1 MSVAVAV
8 QKNRELVLATDT
20 QSTFGTTRVPSNMN
34 VSTKVRKIGSS
45 YLATTGWGLY
55 EDVLDD
61 FLAKRKIRKLTD
73 RKSIFHFYQKLWK
86 DLHSVYSFVN
96 DQCGNK
102 DETPF
107 GHLDSSFLVTNRNG
121 IFYVAPDMSV
131 TQFSRF
137 FAIGSGGLYSL
148 GALHGLYDGGKSAR
162 ELAGKAVEAAIAF
175 CAYCGGETQFCT
187 VKTH

>member
-20 QSTFGTTRVPSNMN
+20 QCTFGPTKVPTNMN
-34 VSTKVRKIGSS
+34 ASTKVRKVGSS
-45 YLATTGWGLY
+45 CLATTGWGIY

-61 FLAKRKIRKLTD
+61 FLARRKIKKLTD
-73 RKSIFHFYQKLWK
+73 RKSIFQFYQKLWK
-86 DLHSVYSFVN
+86 DLHSVYTFVN

-107 GHLDSSFLVTNRNG
+107 GHLDSAFLVTNRNG
-121 IFYVAPDMSV
+121 IFYVAPDMSI

-137 FAIGSGGLYSL
+137 FAIG
-148 GALHGLYDGGKSAR
+148 ALHGLYDIGKSAR

-175 CAYCGGETQFCT
+175 CPYCGGEVQSWA
-187 VKTH
+187 VKMH